1 MNIEERIIEIKKE
14 IGKLFLEKYQSEIK
28 TKELTQELKEK
39 QKELFELE
47 LEKKKEDMR
56 GRYL

>member
-14 IGKLFLEKYQSEIK
+14 IGRLFLEKYQSEIK